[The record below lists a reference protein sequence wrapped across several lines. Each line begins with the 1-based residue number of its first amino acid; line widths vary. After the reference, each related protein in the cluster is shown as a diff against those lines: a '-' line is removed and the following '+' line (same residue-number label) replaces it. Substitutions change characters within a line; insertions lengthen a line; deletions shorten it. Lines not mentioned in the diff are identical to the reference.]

1 MHAYVSTTILVNKDE
16 YISLYK
22 NLNISEFVIYDDV
35 QFLSNVI
42 WIRPITVDQ
51 LIAISNWTRPLYLQQ
66 Q

>member
-22 NLNISEFVIYDDV
+22 NSNISEFVIYDDV

-51 LIAISNWTRPLYLQQ
+51 LIAISN
-66 Q
+66 

>member
-22 NLNISEFVIYDDV
+22 NFSISEFVIYDDV

-42 WIRPITVDQ
+42 
-51 LIAISNWTRPLYLQQ
+51 
-66 Q
+66 